1 MMENGLLETT
11 KKIVIKHCGI
21 FFSSQKAGLVQI
33 NINVIWLGKLTIMH
47 FRYKC
52 EVLEELR

>member
-1 MMENGLLETT
+1 MVFWKQQKNCYKTLWD
-11 KKIVIKHCGI
+11 

-33 NINVIWLGKLTIMH
+33 NINVIWLGKLTIVH